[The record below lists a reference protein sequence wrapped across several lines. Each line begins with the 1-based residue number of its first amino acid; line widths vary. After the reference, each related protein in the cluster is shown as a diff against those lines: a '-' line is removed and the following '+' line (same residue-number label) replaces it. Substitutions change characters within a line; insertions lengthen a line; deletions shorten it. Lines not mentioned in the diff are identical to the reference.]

1 MSALLR
7 LPYFSKF
14 IAQKIA
20 LQVRSFREFQELH
33 LEERLQLLRGLLALF
48 LAILTTKRKAYGLFL
63 RIQTMY
69 GSFKSC
75 DQKTLLKVEV
85 LKRTSDLES
94 EVTEEGMEEEVENEN
109 EENYES
115 KYSEEE
121 EDKKKGSERV
131 KKMGSDEDYVLDFDG
146 FGL

>member
-33 LEERLQLLRGLLALF
+33 LEERLQLLRGLLEFCVRDAW
-48 LAILTTKRKAYGLFL
+48 I
-63 RIQTMY
+63 
-69 GSFKSC
+69 SC

-131 KKMGSDEDYVLDFDG
+131 KKMGSGEDCKTKKALNLHCVDFASKIYSDTQ
-146 FGL
+146 